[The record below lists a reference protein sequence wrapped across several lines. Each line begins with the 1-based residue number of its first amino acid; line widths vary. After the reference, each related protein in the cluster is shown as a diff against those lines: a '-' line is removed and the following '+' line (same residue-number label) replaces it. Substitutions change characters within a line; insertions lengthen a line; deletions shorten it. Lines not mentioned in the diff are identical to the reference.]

1 MNIRDIV
8 IYSHTGEMRRIS
20 LKVNGLNIVT
30 GRSSTGK
37 SALSDIVEYC
47 MGRSDFNIPEG
58 PIRDKVAW
66 YAVIFQFA
74 GEQVMIAKPAPA
86 TNAASCSRAMI
97 RRGATVEP
105 PPFAELRQ
113 NAEDDAVASLLSG
126 LLGIP
131 ANRTEVSEKQS
142 RDSYIATIKHTY
154 FYLFQKQ
161 GLIANKDQLFYR
173 QNEQFMPQAIKD
185 TLPILLG
192 IAPDDR
198 LETDFKLRVARRDLK
213 IAQKQWSEAQQF
225 SEDLSVRAIGLMS
238 EAQQVGILSRAPVPT
253 TPKEALETLTS
264 ITEWKPAAVPE
275 EDMRRIAGLEDEIT
289 AIRKERAAASET
301 LRATRL
307 FAEKEDGFTNEAQEQ
322 KSRLESIRALP
333 KHPETGEWQWPFAPA
348 NLGLDTPIG
357 KSLLHELESL
367 DRELDSVGGERPH
380 LEEYTQK
387 LQTQIEE
394 IHQKLRSKDEALA
407 AAIAANA
414 AIAEMGN
421 RNAAAARIVGR
432 VSLFM
437 ETYRTDDD
445 LARLK
450 KRVDDMQAQ
459 VAELE
464 KASGADDSAERLAS
478 ALNIISSRISRYVK
492 DLEAEFSE
500 FPFRLDFNQL
510 TVVADRPERPIP
522 MNKTGGGANHLAYHL
537 GAMLALHHFASTN
550 RKPMP
555 SFLFLD
561 QPTQVYFPSEQV
573 YKSASGSVEET
584 ERDADLEKVRKL
596 FQMLYNFTTKEVP
609 GFQIIVTEHANLR
622 DPWFQDSI
630 VGVPW
635 TKPPALVPDEWPGSE
650 NIPIATPSKTK

>member
-1 MNIRDIV
+1 MNIRDI
-8 IYSHTGEMRRIS
+8 ILYSHAGDMRRIS
-20 LKVNGLNIVT
+20 LRVNGLNIVT

-47 MGRSDFNIPEG
+47 MGQSDFNIPEG
-58 PIRDKVAW
+58 PIRDKVSW

-74 GEQVMIAKPAPA
+74 GEQVMIAKPVPAPTA
-86 TNAASCSRAMI
+86 SSCSRAMI

-105 PPFAELRQ
+105 LPFAELRQ
-113 NAEDDAVASLLSG
+113 NADDEAVVSLLSG

-161 GLIANKDQLFYR
+161 GLITNKEQLFYR
-173 QNEQFMPQAIKD
+173 QNEPYMPQAIKD

-198 LETDFKLRVARRDLK
+198 LESDFKLRGARRDLK
-213 IAQKQWSEAQQF
+213 IAQKQLSEAEQF
-225 SEDLSVRAIGLMS
+225 SEQLSVRAIGLMS
-238 EAQQVGILSRAPVPT
+238 EAQQVGILARGPVPT
-253 TPKEALETLTS
+253 AAKEALKTLTA
-264 ITEWKPAAVPE
+264 ITQWKPAAVPE
-275 EDMRRIAGLEDEIT
+275 EDMRRIAGLEDEIA

-307 FAEKEDGFTNEAQEQ
+307 FAEQEVGFTNEAQEQ
-322 KSRLESIRALP
+322 KSRLESIQALP
-333 KHPETGEWQWPFAPA
+333 THPETGEWQWPFAPA

-367 DRELDSVGGERPH
+367 NRELNAVVGERPH

-387 LQTQIEE
+387 LQARIEE
-394 IHQKLRSKDEALA
+394 VNQKLRSKDEALA

-432 VSLFM
+432 VSLFL
-437 ETYRTDDD
+437 ETYSPDDE
-445 LARLK
+445 LARFK
-450 KRVDDMQAQ
+450 KRVEDLQALVKQ
-459 VAELE
+459 LE
-464 KASGADDSAERLAS
+464 EASGADDSAERLTS
-478 ALNIISSRISRYVK
+478 VLNIISNRISRYVK
-492 DLEAEFSE
+492 ELEAEFSE
-500 FPFRLDFNQL
+500 FPFRLDFGQL
-510 TVVADRPERPIP
+510 TVVADRPDRPVP

-573 YKSASGSVEET
+573 YKSTSGSVEET
-584 ERDADLEKVRKL
+584 ERDSDLEKVRKL
-596 FQMLYNFTTKEVP
+596 FSMLYNFTTKESP

-622 DPWFQDSI
+622 DDWFQKALVED
-630 VGVPW
+630 PW
-635 TKPPALVPDEWPGSE
+635 TKPPALVPDNWPGSE
-650 NIPIATPSKTK
+650 SIQVAPHTKAK